1 MIVDMKSK
9 KWMDKRATSDKYLQ
23 SICNLNNC
31 PDSPCSITAKT
42 SSMGETE
49 NQHCSQ
55 EQIIK
60 TILFFLQVRLRF
72 GTSSVGLN
80 MSYRMRAWKI
90 LKTKQSQTW
99 SSSPKSNMHQT
110 QLQPSALYTL
120 LRSIIVVSYQHKPEV
135 KTKWMTSS
143 TYHE

>member
-1 MIVDMKSK
+1 
-9 KWMDKRATSDKYLQ
+9 MDKRATSDKSLQ

-42 SSMGETE
+42 SSMGETERTE

-80 MSYRMRAWKI
+80 MSHMMRAWKI
-90 LKTKQSQTW
+90 LEKKQCQTW
-99 SSSPKSNMHQT
+99 WSSPPKSNMHQT

-120 LRSIIVVSYQHKPEV
+120 LRSIIVVSNQHKPEV
-135 KTKWMTSS
+135 KTK
-143 TYHE
+143 